1 MKHLCAALAVSLLS
15 FSSIVKA
22 QSNYFLNGNAQAIG
36 GDCYQLTSAFPTQ
49 NGTVWYADQLDL
61 NDPFSLQ
68 FTMNFGNLDV
78 NGADGICFVLQ
89 TVGTAAIGTSG
100 GGMGY
105 QNFGTSLG
113 IEFDTW
119 QNGDFGDPFEDH
131 VAIETNGDINHNSF
145 GNVAG
150 PVQIDPFDANV
161 EDGEDHIVQITWD
174 PTTQLIQVYFDCVF
188 RLQGNID
195 IINSIFNGNSLVYW
209 GFTAATG
216 GSVNNQTVCLEEN
229 ILNIGNEVQICTG
242 GSIELSVGNSLD
254 GSYSWSPVD
263 YLNDPTSATPI
274 ANPPSDIT
282 YTVTYTDL
290 CGVDQTTE
298 IQVLVED
305 LNLSIS
311 TPDQLTC
318 DNEEETVL
326 GSINFDL
333 DVNYTWTF
341 NNTSSG
347 GLNVSNFNI
356 TSPGVYTVEVNY
368 QNQCFDE
375 IEFEVFGDFTTYPAN
390 AGSNQNITCTEE
402 EIILSAAQVN
412 ANALYGWA
420 VGANLVSNSSTY
432 TATNPGTY
440 TLAVLNPANGCV
452 TTDQVVIGLDITP
465 PSIFIPEQDTLN
477 CQLRS
482 FPIADV
488 QISDADNYSIDW
500 DNFTGYPMT
509 DTTLIYPII
518 SGPGYYE
525 ITVTSDDN
533 GCESTAGINIIAD
546 EYFFINLEFMRF
558 PNIVTANGDGLNKD
572 WKPFLSYNTNLNILD
587 LFSTYEMTVFNRWGQ
602 ELYTTSKPTAYRP
615 SEEVPGVYYYIFN
628 YDITCGIRKS
638 GTIEGTIQIVE

>member
-1 MKHLCAALAVSLLS
+1 MRILCAAVTLTLLS
-15 FSSIVKA
+15 FSSVVKA

-68 FTMNFGNLDV
+68 FTMNFGDLDV

-89 TVGTAAIGTSG
+89 TVGTAAIGTLG

-131 VAIETNGDINHNSF
+131 VAIEINGDMNHNSS
-145 GNVAG
+145 GNIAG

-161 EDGEDHIVQITWD
+161 EDGENHIVQITWD

-229 ILNIGNEVQICTG
+229 ILNIGNQVEVCTG

-263 YLNDPTSATPI
+263 YLDDPASATPI
-274 ANPPSDIT
+274 ATPPSDIT
-282 YTVTYTDL
+282 YSVTFTDL
-290 CGVDQTTE
+290 CGVDQTSE

-318 DNEEETVL
+318 DNEQETVS
-326 GSINFDL
+326 GSINFDF

-341 NNTSSG
+341 NNASSG

-375 IEFEVFGDFTTYPAN
+375 IEFEVTGDFTTYPAI

-402 EIILSAAQVN
+402 EIVLTASQINSN
-412 ANALYGWA
+412 AVYGWA
-420 VGANLVSNSSTY
+420 IGANLVSNTSSY

-440 TLAVLNPANGCV
+440 TLAVLNPDNGCV
-452 TTDQVVIGLDITP
+452 ATDQVTIGIDITP
-465 PSIFIPEQDTLN
+465 PSIFIPQQDTLD

-488 QISDADNYSIDW
+488 EITDSDNYSIDW

-533 GCESTAGINIIAD
+533 GCEATAGINIIAD
-546 EYFFINLEFMRF
+546 EYFFINLDFMRF

>member
-1 MKHLCAALAVSLLS
+1 MRILCASLILS
-15 FSSIVKA
+15 LIFFSSILRA

-36 GDCYQLTSAFPTQ
+36 NDCYQLTPAFPTQ

-61 NDPFSLQ
+61 NQPFSLQ
-68 FTMNFGNLDV
+68 FTMNFGFLDFD
-78 NGADGICFVLQ
+78 GADGICFVLQ
-89 TVGTAAIGTSG
+89 TVGTNAIGTSG

-113 IEFDTW
+113 IEFDTY

-131 VAIETNGDINHNSF
+131 IAIESNGDINHNSF
-145 GNVAG
+145 GNIAG
-150 PVQIDPFDANV
+150 PVQIDPFDPNV

-188 RLQGNID
+188 RLQGNVD

-216 GSVNNQTVCLEEN
+216 GSVNIQTVCLEEN
-229 ILNIGNEVQICTG
+229 ILNIGNQVEVCTG

-254 GSYSWSPVD
+254 GTYNWSPID
-263 YLNDPTSATPI
+263 YLDDPTSATPI
-274 ANPPSDIT
+274 ASPPSNIT

-290 CGVDQTTE
+290 CGANQTSE
-298 IQVLVED
+298 IEVLVED
-305 LNLSIS
+305 LELSIS
-311 TPDQLTC
+311 TPSELTC
-318 DNEEETVL
+318 DNEQETIV
-326 GSINFDL
+326 GSINFDF
-333 DVNYTWTF
+333 DVNYTWSF
-341 NNTSSG
+341 NGQSSG
-347 GLNVSNFNI
+347 GLNTNNLIVNA
-356 TSPGVYTVEVNY
+356 PGSYTVEVNY

-375 IEFEVFGDFTTYPAN
+375 IEFEVTGDFTTYPAN
-390 AGSNQNITCTEE
+390 AGSNQNITCSQDEVV
-402 EIILSAAQVN
+402 LSASQVN

-420 VGANLVSNSSTY
+420 LGATLVSNTSTY

-440 TLAVLNPANGCV
+440 TLAVLNPDNGCV
-452 TTDQVVIGLDITP
+452 TTDQVVVGLDITP
-465 PSIFIPEQDTLN
+465 PSIFIPQQDTLN

-488 QISDADNYSIDW
+488 EITDADNYSIDW
-500 DNFTGYPMT
+500 DNFTSYPMT

-525 ITVTSDDN
+525 ITVTSEDN
-533 GCESTAGINIIAD
+533 GCEATAGVNIIAD

-602 ELYTTSKPTAYRP
+602 ELYTTTKPTAYRP
-615 SEEVPGVYYYIFN
+615 AEEVPGVYYYIFN